1 MNNLKPDQDVLKRMS
16 VLYVEDEEDVR
27 DQFTEFLSRIVGTL
41 LIAADGVEGLELFAK
56 NRPHI
61 VITDIQMP
69 GMDGLTMAEKIH
81 EMDSSVPIIVMTA
94 FEPMDYLVRAAL
106 IGIEKYVTKPI
117 ESDHLLKCLN
127 ECAQTITCVDF
138 GSMAA

>member
-1 MNNLKPDQDVLKRMS
+1 MINLKPDQDMLKRLS

-27 DQFTEFLSRIVGTL
+27 DQFTEFLNRLVGNL
-41 LIAADGVEGLELFAK
+41 HIAADGVEGLDMFARH
-56 NRPHI
+56 RPHI

-69 GMDGLTMAEKIH
+69 GMDGLSMAEKIH
-81 EMDSSVPIIVMTA
+81 EIDSSVPIIVMTA

-117 ESDHLLKCLN
+117 ESEHLLKCLY
-127 ECAQTITCVDF
+127 ECSRLVLPGADK
-138 GSMAA
+138 